1 MKRPIACHA
10 WLATTCYAGAQT
22 QGAAASVPVWL
33 DAHRNRRGPFTA
45 AGGLIRAIIDDATSA
60 TPELVATH
68 LLTLL
73 SVAPE
78 IGRYIDVPADVRQ
91 ASIVS
96 REGNPPSWT
105 RRIANGVTDFIL
117 GYFEG
122 ERSGHVAVFTN
133 VDDADPTDQEFISV
147 LLRRADPGTL
157 RLCICTRSDRLDPPL
172 AAALE
177 QYARRRRRKRSDS
190 GILEVPVDWAVWL
203 GACGLG
209 DETAVGLWR
218 DLSVYGHGWGSPP
231 RSRSLEPFLDESIAN
246 LSTHD
251 RNVLALAYVDADG
264 TSDRVLA
271 KHVYCRLPASER
283 KAMHLARAA
292 SLVSLGQPS
301 LALGAI
307 PFHHEQ
313 AGDDAESLL
322 TASRCCLDM
331 ACYDAALD
339 WSVRGRRVLS
349 RTPRGKTYGDLT
361 RNMLFALLLLGRY
374 DEVAAL
380 CQDLLSQS
388 EDPALLAHAT
398 YAMAILN
405 ARLHERSRQDYD
417 AAKSWIEKSQKFTGS
432 MPVSPTRAV
441 NAAFL
446 MNTLALVEMRKGRP
460 DAAQQKLVEA
470 VGLMARSA
478 PELYGTE
485 SVILLHN
492 MARLHVATG
501 RNDLAIGHLSTLL
514 SQQPSDSAAWFDRG
528 MIHQRAD
535 RHEAALCDYDTAIR
549 WEPAHVEAHFNRA
562 QVLAALHR
570 NDEAIAAYGRV
581 IVLQPDFVDAR
592 LNRAIL
598 LRERGDL
605 APASSDI
612 AHALRCRPNDA
623 RLLCLQGLIEMGL
636 GHHAAAS
643 DAFTRSIDADPLL
656 ADPWA
661 NRAIVAIG
669 RGDLRAAL
677 HDLTRALA
685 LREDAAMLYNRGR
698 LFESRR
704 QWQKAADDY
713 SRALVL
719 DGGDS
724 EAISRGCERCREAL
738 SRIKSRTR

>member
-1 MKRPIACHA
+1 MKRPIACHE
-10 WLATTCYAGAQT
+10 WLVETCYAGAQT
-22 QGAAASVPVWL
+22 QGAASRLPFLL

-45 AGGLIRAIIDDATSA
+45 AGGLIRAIIDDAANA
-60 TPELVATH
+60 TPDLVSAR

-78 IGRYIDVPADVRQ
+78 VGCYVGVPADVRQ
-91 ASIVS
+91 ALIVS

-105 RRIANGVTDFIL
+105 RRIANGATDFIL

-122 ERSGHVAVFTN
+122 ERSGRIVIFTN

-147 LLRRADPGTL
+147 LLRRADPGSL
-157 RLCICTRSDRLDPPL
+157 RLCIYTRSDRLDPPL

-177 QYARRRRRKRSDS
+177 QYARRRRRKKSDS
-190 GILEVPVDWAVWL
+190 GVLEVPMVWAAWL
-203 GACGLG
+203 AACGLS
-209 DETAVGLWR
+209 DELAAGLWR
-218 DLSVYGHGWGSPP
+218 DLSVHGHGRGSPP
-231 RSRSLEPFLDESIAN
+231 RSRSLEPFLDERIAN
-246 LSTHD
+246 LSAHD
-251 RNVLALAYVDADG
+251 RDALALAYVNADG
-264 TSDRVLA
+264 TSHQVLA
-271 KHVYCRLPASER
+271 KHVYRRLQASER

-301 LALGAI
+301 LSLGAI

-313 AGDDAESLL
+313 AGDDAERLL
-322 TASRCCLDM
+322 TASRFCLDM
-331 ACYDAALD
+331 AWYDAALD
-339 WSVRGRRVLS
+339 WSVRGRRMLS
-349 RTPRGKTYGDLT
+349 RAPRGKTYGDLT

-374 DEVAAL
+374 DEVATL

-405 ARLHERSRQDYD
+405 ARLYERSRQDYD
-417 AAKSWIEKSQKFTGS
+417 AAKSWIEKSQKFTEN
-432 MPVSPTRAV
+432 MPASPTRAV

-470 VGLMARSA
+470 IGLMARSA
-478 PELYGTE
+478 PELYATE

-501 RNDLAIGHLSTLL
+501 RTDLAIDQLSTLL

-528 MIHQRAD
+528 LIRQRAG
-535 RHEAALCDYDTAIR
+535 RHEAALNDYDTAIR

-562 QVLAALHR
+562 QVLAGLHR
-570 NDEAIAAYGRV
+570 NEEAIAAYGRV
-581 IVLQPDFVDAR
+581 IVLQPDLVDAR

-605 APASSDI
+605 SLANSDI
-612 AHALRCRPNDA
+612 AHALRYRPNDA
-623 RLLCLQGLIEMGL
+623 RVLCLQGLIEMGI

-643 DAFTRSIDADPLL
+643 DAFTRSIEADPLL

-661 NRAIVAIG
+661 NRAILAVK
-669 RGDLRAAL
+669 RGDLRGAL
-677 HDLTRALA
+677 HDLTKALA
-685 LREDAAMLYNRGR
+685 LREDAAILYNRGR
-698 LFESRR
+698 VFESRR
-704 QWQKAADDY
+704 QWQKATDDY

-719 DGGDS
+719 GGGDRD
-724 EAISRGCERCREAL
+724 AIDRGCERCREAL
-738 SRIKSRTR
+738 SRIKSRSR

>member
-1 MKRPIACHA
+1 MKRPIACHE
-10 WLATTCYAGAQT
+10 WLVATCYAGAQT
-22 QGAAASVPVWL
+22 QGAAFPVPFWL

-45 AGGLIRAIIDDATSA
+45 AGGLVRAIIDDATRA

-78 IGRYIDVPADVRQ
+78 IGCHVDVPADVRQ
-91 ASIVS
+91 ALIVS

-117 GYFEG
+117 GSFEE
-122 ERSGHVAVFTN
+122 ERSGRVAVFTN

-147 LLRRADPGTL
+147 LLRRADPKNL
-157 RLCICTRSDRLDPPL
+157 RLCICTGSDRLDPAL
-172 AAALE
+172 AAALG
-177 QYARRRRRKRSDS
+177 QKSRRRRRKKSGS
-190 GILEVPVDWAVWL
+190 GILEVPMVWAAWL
-203 GACGLG
+203 AAHGLS
-209 DETAVGLWR
+209 DEMAAGLWR
-218 DLSVYGHGWGSPP
+218 DVSVYCHAWGSSAPP
-231 RSRSLEPFLDESIAN
+231 RSLEPFLDEIVTSLSAN
-246 LSTHD
+246 D
-251 RNVLALAYVDADG
+251 RDALALGHVNADG
-264 TSDRVLA
+264 TSHRVLA
-271 KHVYCRLPASER
+271 KHVYHRLPASER

-292 SLVSLGQPS
+292 SLANLGEPS
-301 LALGAI
+301 LTLGAI

-313 AGDDAESLL
+313 AGDDAERLL
-322 TASRCCLDM
+322 TASRSCLDM

-339 WSVRGRRVLS
+339 WSVRGRRILS
-349 RTPRGKTYGDLT
+349 HAPRGKIYGDLT

-374 DEVAAL
+374 DDVVAL

-405 ARLHERSRQDYD
+405 ARLYERSRQDYD
-417 AAKSWIEKSQKFTGS
+417 AAKSWIERSQRFTES
-432 MPVSPTRAV
+432 MPASPMRAV

-460 DAAQQKLVEA
+460 DAARQKLVEA
-470 VGLMARSA
+470 VELMARSA
-478 PELYGTE
+478 PELYATE

-501 RNDLAIGHLSTLL
+501 RTDLAIGQLSTLL

-528 MIHQRAD
+528 LIHQRAG
-535 RHEAALCDYDTAIR
+535 RHEAALSDYDTAIR

-562 QVLAALHR
+562 QTLAALHR
-570 NDEAIAAYGRV
+570 NDEAITAYGRV
-581 IVLQPDFVDAR
+581 IVLQPDLVDAR

-605 APASSDI
+605 ALASRDI
-612 AHALRCRPNDA
+612 ADALRCRPNDA
-623 RLLCLQGLIEMGL
+623 RLLCLHGLIEMAT
-636 GHHAAAS
+636 GHHDAAS
-643 DAFTRSIDADPLL
+643 DAFTQSIEADPYL

-661 NRAIVAIG
+661 NRAIIAIG
-669 RGDLRAAL
+669 RGDFRAAL
-677 HDLTRALA
+677 RDLTQALA
-685 LREDAAMLYNRGR
+685 LREDAAILYNRGR
-698 LFESRR
+698 VFEARR
-704 QWQKAADDY
+704 QWRKAANDY

-719 DGGDS
+719 DGGNKK
-724 EAISRGCERCREAL
+724 AISRGCERCRDAL
-738 SRIKSRTR
+738 SRIKSRAR

>member
-1 MKRPIACHA
+1 MKRPIACHE
-10 WLATTCYAGAQT
+10 WLVATCYAGAQT
-22 QGAAASVPVWL
+22 QGAASPVPFWV

-45 AGGLIRAIIDDATSA
+45 AGGLIRAIIDDASSA

-78 IGRYIDVPADVRQ
+78 IDCYVDVPADVRQ
-91 ASIVS
+91 ALMVS

-122 ERSGHVAVFTN
+122 ERSGRVVVFTN

-147 LLRRADPGTL
+147 LLRRADPGNL
-157 RLCICTRSDRLDPPL
+157 RLGICTGSDRLKPPL
-172 AAALE
+172 AATLE
-177 QYARRRRRKRSDS
+177 QYARRRRRKKSDS
-190 GILEVPVDWAVWL
+190 RISEVPLVWAAWL
-203 GACGLG
+203 AACGLS
-209 DETAVGLWR
+209 DEMAAGLWR
-218 DLSVYGHGWGSPP
+218 DLSVYGHGRGSPP

-246 LSTHD
+246 LSAHERD
-251 RNVLALAYVDADG
+251 VLALAHVNADG
-264 TSDRVLA
+264 TSHRVLA
-271 KHVYCRLPASER
+271 KHVYRRLQASER
-283 KAMHLARAA
+283 RAMHLARAA
-292 SLVSLGQPS
+292 SLVSLGEPS
-301 LALGAI
+301 LSLGAI

-313 AGDDAESLL
+313 AGDDAERLL
-322 TASRCCLDM
+322 TASRSCLDM
-331 ACYDAALD
+331 AWYDAALD
-339 WSVRGRRVLS
+339 WSVRGRRMLS
-349 RTPRGKTYGDLT
+349 RAPRGKTYGDLT
-361 RNMLFALLLLGRY
+361 RNMMFALLLLGRY

-380 CQDLLSQS
+380 CRDLLSQS

-405 ARLHERSRQDYD
+405 ARLYERSRQDYD
-417 AAKSWIEKSQKFTGS
+417 AAKSWIEKSQKFTES
-432 MPVSPTRAV
+432 MPASPTRAV

-470 VGLMARSA
+470 VELMARSA
-478 PELYGTE
+478 PELYATE

-501 RNDLAIGHLSTLL
+501 RNDLAIGQLSTLL

-528 MIHQRAD
+528 LIHQRAD
-535 RHEAALCDYDTAIR
+535 RHEAALRDYDMAIR

-581 IVLQPDFVDAR
+581 IVLQSDFVDAR

-605 APASSDI
+605 SLASSDI
-612 AHALRCRPNDA
+612 VHALRCRPNDA
-623 RLLCLQGLIEMGL
+623 RVLCLQGLIEMAI
-636 GHHAAAS
+636 GHHDAAS
-643 DAFTRSIDADPLL
+643 DAFTRSIEADPYL

-661 NRAIVAIG
+661 NRAIVAIR
-669 RGDLRAAL
+669 RGELRAAL
-677 HDLTRALA
+677 HDLTKALA
-685 LREDAAMLYNRGR
+685 LREDAAILYNRGR
-698 LFESRR
+698 VFESRR
-704 QWQKAADDY
+704 QWKKAADDY

-719 DGGDS
+719 DGGDR
-724 EAISRGCERCREAL
+724 EAIDRGYKRCREAL
-738 SRIKSRTR
+738 GRIKSRSR

>member
-1 MKRPIACHA
+1 MKRPIACHE
-10 WLATTCYAGAQT
+10 WLVATCYAGAQT
-22 QGAAASVPVWL
+22 QGAASPLPFWL

-78 IGRYIDVPADVRQ
+78 IGCYVDVPADVRQ
-91 ASIVS
+91 ALIVS

-105 RRIANGVTDFIL
+105 RRIANGATDFIL

-122 ERSGHVAVFTN
+122 ERSGRVAVFTN
-133 VDDADPTDQEFISV
+133 VDDADSTDQEFISV
-147 LLRRADPGTL
+147 LLGRADPGNL

-177 QYARRRRRKRSDS
+177 QYARRQRHKKSDS
-190 GILEVPVDWAVWL
+190 GILEVPVVWAAWL
-203 GACGLG
+203 AACGLSN
-209 DETAVGLWR
+209 EMAAGLWR
-218 DLSVYGHGWGSPP
+218 DLSAYGHGRCSPP
-231 RSRSLEPFLDESIAN
+231 RTRSLESFLDESIAS
-246 LSTHD
+246 LSAHERHT
-251 RNVLALAYVDADG
+251 LALAYVNADG
-264 TSDRVLA
+264 TSHRVLA
-271 KHVYCRLPASER
+271 QHVYRRLQASER
-283 KAMHLARAA
+283 KAMHLARAR

-301 LALGAI
+301 LSLGAI

-313 AGDDAESLL
+313 AGDTSERLL
-322 TASRCCLDM
+322 TASRFCLDM
-331 ACYDAALD
+331 AWYDAALD
-339 WSVRGRRVLS
+339 WSVRGRRMLS
-349 RTPRGKTYGDLT
+349 RAPRGKTYGDLT

-374 DEVAAL
+374 DEVATL

-405 ARLHERSRQDYD
+405 ARLYERSRQDYD
-417 AAKSWIEKSQKFTGS
+417 AAKSWIEKSQKFTGNT
-432 MPVSPTRAV
+432 PASPTRAV

-470 VGLMARSA
+470 VGLMARLA
-478 PELYGTE
+478 PELYATE

-492 MARLHVATG
+492 IARLHVATG
-501 RNDLAIGHLSTLL
+501 RTDLAIDQLSTLL

-528 MIHQRAD
+528 LIHQRAG
-535 RHEAALCDYDTAIR
+535 RHEAALSDYDMAVR

-562 QVLAALHR
+562 QVLAGLHR
-570 NDEAIAAYGRV
+570 NEEAIAAYGRV
-581 IVLQPDFVDAR
+581 IVLQPDLVDAR

-605 APASSDI
+605 SLACHDI
-612 AHALRCRPNDA
+612 THALRYRPNDA
-623 RLLCLQGLIEMGL
+623 RVLCLQGLIEMGT

-643 DAFTRSIDADPLL
+643 DAFTRSIEADPLL

-661 NRAIVAIG
+661 NRAILAVK

-677 HDLTRALA
+677 HDLTKALA
-685 LREDAAMLYNRGR
+685 LREDAAILYNRGR
-698 LFESRR
+698 VFEARR

-719 DGGDS
+719 DAGDS
-724 EAISRGCERCREAL
+724 DAISRGCERCRKAL
-738 SRIKSRTR
+738 SRVKSRSG